1 MILGGLR
8 NYPKIR
14 KIPVFLFLS
23 AAFYLCLDFYSSL
36 NVLKGFQAVNNGL
49 QTCFSRANQSFIS
62 NIFNPTKN
70 STHLKP
76 EFLSRTE
83 ECFGDVLKRAEPL
96 FARLNKEIDPKINAL
111 VSEIYWLHKEI
122 KEKSE
127 ANKIKKRFKKIEG
140 INVSSLQELE
150 KLDTKG
156 MQIIEK
162 KKMWFFLSYLG
173 LLLSIFID
181 IFAAGIGQ
189 SEVEIK
195 EEKETAKTETISS
208 ILSYP
213 VIPVVPRPN
222 FVNNFQSFNT
232 IINLPASVKTEGE
245 ERDLGER
252 AVLED
257 VLAKIIDILSV
268 PLFTKGIKL
277 ELEINE
283 DVNVFISP
291 EVLEQSLFSF
301 LNFSINNFPESN
313 LDRKITLRTKLLGE
327 TAIFEIRNN
336 GVLFGESFLKDSNGL
351 YLTSEFS
358 KRSLDL
364 KIGTELIREFAGNVY
379 FENNSGEPLIRVQLK
394 SGKVKN
400 SRVRKNIGKS
410 NNLTISV

>member
-23 AAFYLCLDFYSSL
+23 VAFYLCLDFYSSL
-36 NVLKGFQAVNNGL
+36 NGLKGFQTVNNGL
-49 QTCFSRANQSFIS
+49 QTCFSRSNQSFIS
-62 NIFNPTKN
+62 NIFNSSKN
-70 STHLKP
+70 SALKP
-76 EFLSRTE
+76 EFFSRTE

-111 VSEIYWLHKEI
+111 VSEIYWLHKDI

-127 ANKIKKRFKKIEG
+127 GDKIKKRFKKIES
-140 INVSSLQELE
+140 INVGALQELE
-150 KLDTKG
+150 KLDFKG

-173 LLLSIFID
+173 LLLSILID
-181 IFAAGIGQ
+181 IMAAGFTQ
-189 SEVEIK
+189 SEMEIK
-195 EEKETAKTETISS
+195 EDKENKKTETITS

-213 VIPVVPRPN
+213 VVPAIPRPN

-245 ERDLGER
+245 DKNLVER
-252 AVLED
+252 ALLED
-257 VLAKIIDILSV
+257 VLAKIIDFLSV

-283 DVNVFISP
+283 DVNVYISP

-301 LNFSINNFPESN
+301 LNFSINNFQEGS

-336 GVLFGESFLKDSNGL
+336 GVEFGESFLKDSNGL

-358 KRSLDL
+358 RRSLDL
-364 KIGTELIREFAGNVY
+364 KIGTELIREYAGNVY
-379 FENNSGEPLIRVQLK
+379 FENSMGEPLIRVQLK
-394 SGKVKN
+394 SSKVKN
-400 SRVRKNIGKS
+400 SRVRNNLGKS
-410 NNLTISV
+410 NNLAISV

>member
-23 AAFYLCLDFYSSL
+23 VAFYLCLDFYSSL
-36 NVLKGFQAVNNGL
+36 NGLKGFQTVNNGL

-62 NIFNPTKN
+62 NIFNSSKN
-70 STHLKP
+70 SVHLKP
-76 EFLSRTE
+76 EFFSRTE

-96 FARLNKEIDPKINAL
+96 FALLNREIDPKINAL
-111 VSEIYWLHKEI
+111 VSEIYWLHKDI

-127 ANKIKKRFKKIEG
+127 GDKIKKRFKKIES
-140 INVSSLQELE
+140 INVGALQELE
-150 KLDTKG
+150 KLDIKG

-162 KKMWFFLSYLG
+162 KKMWFFLSYFG
-173 LLLSIFID
+173 LLLSILID
-181 IFAAGIGQ
+181 IMAAGFTQ

-195 EEKETAKTETISS
+195 EDKENKKTETITS

-213 VIPVVPRPN
+213 VVPAIPRPN

-245 ERDLGER
+245 DKNPGER
-252 AVLED
+252 ALLED
-257 VLAKIIDILSV
+257 VLAKIIDFLSV

-283 DVNVFISP
+283 DVNVYISP

-301 LNFSINNFPESN
+301 LNFSINNFQEGS

-336 GVLFGESFLKDSNGL
+336 GVVFGESFLKDSNGL

-364 KIGTELIREFAGNVY
+364 KIGTELIREYAGNVY
-379 FENNSGEPLIRVQLK
+379 FENSMGEPLIRVQLK
-394 SGKVKN
+394 SSKVKN
-400 SRVRKNIGKS
+400 SRVRNNLGKS
-410 NNLTISV
+410 NNLAISV

>member
-1 MILGGLR
+1 MILGGLK

-23 AAFYLCLDFYSSL
+23 VAFYLCLDFYYSL
-36 NVLKGFQAVNNGL
+36 NGLKGFQTVNNGL
-49 QTCFSRANQSFIS
+49 QTCFSRVNQSFIS
-62 NIFNPTKN
+62 NVFNSSKN
-70 STHLKP
+70 SAHLKP

-111 VSEIYWLHKEI
+111 VSEIYWLHKDI
-122 KEKSE
+122 KEKTE
-127 ANKIKKRFKKIEG
+127 GEKIKKRFKKIEG
-140 INVSSLQELE
+140 INISALQELE

-156 MQIIEK
+156 MQVIEK
-162 KKMWFFLSYLG
+162 KKIWFFLSYFG
-173 LLLSIFID
+173 LLLSIFLD
-181 IFAAGIGQ
+181 IMASAFGQ
-189 SEVEIK
+189 PEMEIK
-195 EEKETAKTETISS
+195 EEIENKNTETITSM
-208 ILSYP
+208 LSYP
-213 VIPVVPRPN
+213 IVPAIPKPN

-232 IINLPASVKTEGE
+232 IINLPASVKTDGE
-245 ERDLGER
+245 DKNLGES
-252 AVLED
+252 AILED
-257 VLAKIIDILSV
+257 VLAKIIDFLSV

-283 DVNVFISP
+283 DVNVYISP

-301 LNFSINNFPESN
+301 LNFSINNFQEGS

-336 GVLFGESFLKDSNGL
+336 GVSFGESFLKDSNGL

-364 KIGTELIREFAGNVY
+364 KIGTELIREYAGNVY
-379 FENNSGEPLIRVQLK
+379 FENTSGEPLIRVQLK
-394 SGKVKN
+394 SSKVKN
-400 SRVRKNIGKS
+400 SRVRNKLGKS
-410 NNLTISV
+410 NNLALSI

>member
-23 AAFYLCLDFYSSL
+23 VAFYLCLDFYSSL
-36 NVLKGFQAVNNGL
+36 NGLKGFQTVNNGL
-49 QTCFSRANQSFIS
+49 QTCFSRSNQSFIS
-62 NIFNPTKN
+62 NIFNSSKN
-70 STHLKP
+70 SALKP
-76 EFLSRTE
+76 EFFSRTE

-111 VSEIYWLHKEI
+111 VSEIYWLHKDI

-127 ANKIKKRFKKIEG
+127 GDKIKKRFKKIES
-140 INVSSLQELE
+140 INVGALQELE
-150 KLDTKG
+150 KLDFKG

-173 LLLSIFID
+173 LLLSILID
-181 IFAAGIGQ
+181 IMAAGFTQ
-189 SEVEIK
+189 SEMEIK
-195 EEKETAKTETISS
+195 EDKENKKTETITS

-213 VIPVVPRPN
+213 VVPAIPRPN

-245 ERDLGER
+245 DKNLVER
-252 AVLED
+252 ALLED
-257 VLAKIIDILSV
+257 VLAKIIDFLSV

-283 DVNVFISP
+283 DVNVYISP

-301 LNFSINNFPESN
+301 LNFSINNFQEGS

-336 GVLFGESFLKDSNGL
+336 GVVFGESFLKDSNGL

-358 KRSLDL
+358 RRSLDL
-364 KIGTELIREFAGNVY
+364 KIGTELIREYAGNVY
-379 FENNSGEPLIRVQLK
+379 FENSMGEPLIRVQLK
-394 SGKVKN
+394 SSKVKN
-400 SRVRKNIGKS
+400 SRVRNNLGKS
-410 NNLTISV
+410 NNLAISV